1 MDDSQKQQM
10 VTEEIQNLRQMV
22 DVAEQQKA
30 KAAEAAAQ
38 ADQSIERLKGLR
50 DVLIEYAEAH
60 GIPTDVEEQL
70 PLEGLDA

>member
-1 MDDSQKQQM
+1 MDIAQKKQM
-10 VTEEIQNLRQMV
+10 VAEEIQNLRQMV

-50 DVLIEYAEAH
+50 DVLIEYAEAND
-60 GIPTDVEEQL
+60 IPTDVEEQL